1 LTSVVGEL
9 EDGCLVLCSG
19 GHELLR
25 TDPLPRA
32 LMTVL
37 RWRPEVLLVWVDVPL
52 QHPHIE
58 LATVGMQHVWTGL
71 ATVRGGD
78 R

>member
-1 LTSVVGEL
+1 MP
-9 EDGCLVLCSG
+9 VLCSG

-25 TDPLPRA
+25 TDPRPA
-32 LMTVL
+32 PLMTVL
-37 RWRPEVLLVWVDVPL
+37 DGVPEVLLVWVDVPL

-58 LATVGMQHVWTGL
+58 LATVGHAARL
-71 ATVRGGD
+71 DRAATVRGGD